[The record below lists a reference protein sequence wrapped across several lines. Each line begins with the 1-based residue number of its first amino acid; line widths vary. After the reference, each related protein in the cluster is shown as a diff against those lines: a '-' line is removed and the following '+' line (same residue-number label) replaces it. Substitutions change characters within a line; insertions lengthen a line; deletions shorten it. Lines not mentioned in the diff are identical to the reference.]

1 MAQFTNQAQLRY
13 GNSVTNSNIAVGE
26 ILEVLSISKT
36 AVKNT
41 YHPGGTVTYI
51 ISIINSGATPIT
63 GLTLTDDLGAYS
75 FSTTS
80 LTPLTYLENT
90 VKYYKNGMLQ
100 AAPAVTTGPPLVF
113 SGLTV
118 PSKGNLTLIYETVV
132 NQYAPLTNESSIT
145 NTVTAAGDGITS
157 ITAQETVNA
166 EALPFLSITKSI
178 SPVPVTE
185 NGTLT
190 YTFLIQNEG
199 NVPADEATAVTVT
212 DTFDPIL
219 SNLSVT
225 FNGTTWTEGEDYT
238 YDETTG
244 AFATIAGKIIVPEAT
259 FTIDETTGEWSSNPG
274 FSTLTITGTV

>member
-100 AAPAVTTGPPLVF
+100 AAPAVT
-113 SGLTV
+113 
-118 PSKGNLTLIYETVV
+118 
-132 NQYAPLTNESSIT
+132 
-145 NTVTAAGDGITS
+145 AGHHLYFPD
-157 ITAQETVNA
+157 
-166 EALPFLSITKSI
+166 
-178 SPVPVTE
+178 
-185 NGTLT
+185 
-190 YTFLIQNEG
+190 
-199 NVPADEATAVTVT
+199 
-212 DTFDPIL
+212 
-219 SNLSVT
+219 
-225 FNGTTWTEGEDYT
+225 
-238 YDETTG
+238 
-244 AFATIAGKIIVPEAT
+244 
-259 FTIDETTGEWSSNPG
+259 
-274 FSTLTITGTV
+274 

>member
-51 ISIINSGATPIT
+51 ISIINSGTAPIT
-63 GLTLTDDLGAYS
+63 GLTLTDDLGAYA

-80 LTPLTYLENT
+80 LTPLTYLDNT
-90 VKYYKNGMLQ
+90 VKYYTNGTLQ
-100 AAPAVTTGPPLVF
+100 AAPAVTAGPPLIF

-118 PSKGNLTLIYETVV
+118 PANGNLTLVYETAV
-132 NQYAPLTNESSIT
+132 NQYAPLTNESFIT
-145 NTVTAAGDGITS
+145 NTVTASGDGITS
-157 ITAQETVNA
+157 ITAKETVNA
-166 EALPFLSITKSI
+166 EALPLLGITKSI

-185 NGTLT
+185 NGSLT

-199 NVPADEATAVTVT
+199 NVPANEATAVIVT
-212 DTFDPIL
+212 DTFNPIL
-219 SNLSVT
+219 SNLTVT
-225 FNGTTWTEGEDYT
+225 FNG
-238 YDETTG
+238 
-244 AFATIAGKIIVPEAT
+244 
-259 FTIDETTGEWSSNPG
+259 
-274 FSTLTITGTV
+274 ST

>member
-100 AAPAVTTGPPLVF
+100 AAPAVTAGPPLVF

-118 PSKGNLTLIYETVV
+118 PSKGNLTLIYETAV

-166 EALPFLSITKSI
+166 EALPLLSITKSI

-244 AFATIAGKIIVPEAT
+244 AFATIAGKIIVLEAT

>member
-100 AAPAVTTGPPLVF
+100 AAPAVTAGPPLVF

-118 PSKGNLTLIYETVV
+118 PSKGNLTLIYETAV

-166 EALPFLSITKSI
+166 EALPLLSITKSI

-244 AFATIAGKIIVPEAT
+244 AFATIAGKIIVLEAT

-274 FSTLTITGTV
+274 FSTLTITGTA